1 MTAREIVRTG
11 LVLGG
16 IWIAISGAASLA
28 VGIIEFV
35 QSSAQTDP
43 GIAGTVGTVGIG
55 WPLGAMVATSVF
67 AFLLF
72 ALTPGLYVI
81 SRSRSWA
88 ASFALGDQPVEF
100 GPSLVLAV
108 GLMIIGVVWI
118 VEGLTAL
125 LVSPISFFFGPALAQ
140 DDPTFY
146 PTIVSGVAYSLLRLV
161 AGIAVYRW
169 GSRGVLNAG

>member
-43 GIAGTVGTVGIG
+43 GTVGID

-72 ALTPGLYVI
+72 SLTPGLYVI

-88 ASFALGDQPVEF
+88 ASFALGDQPVEL

-125 LVSPISFFFGPALAQ
+125 LVSPISFFFGTALAQ

>member
-43 GIAGTVGTVGIG
+43 GTVGID

-72 ALTPGLYVI
+72 SLTPGLYVI
-81 SRSRSWA
+81 S
-88 ASFALGDQPVEF
+88 
-100 GPSLVLAV
+100 
-108 GLMIIGVVWI
+108 
-118 VEGLTAL
+118 
-125 LVSPISFFFGPALAQ
+125 
-140 DDPTFY
+140 
-146 PTIVSGVAYSLLRLV
+146 
-161 AGIAVYRW
+161 
-169 GSRGVLNAG
+169 